1 MPSSKCGGLIPKR
14 NKRRNAASA
23 RISHGTQSVPAKR
36 TLHRCRYSL
45 TRAVAGA
52 DSASAL
58 RSSLLVRAAM
68 RILVTGGCGFIGSN
82 FIRYILQHYK
92 PASVTNVDALTYA
105 GNLASLNGVVDEHG
119 ERYEFFKADIAN
131 TDAMD
136 GLMLE
141 HQFFAVVNF
150 AAESHVDRSI
160 NSPENFIHT
169 NVIGTSVLLNSAR
182 KHGVQRFVQISTDE
196 VYGSLGKTGKFT
208 EDSPL
213 DPSSPYSSSK
223 AGADLLALACQ
234 KTFGQDVIVTR
245 CSNNYGPYQFPEKL
259 IPLMIVKALRNE
271 PLPVYGDGM
280 NVRDWIHVE
289 DHCAA
294 IVAALFEGKPG
305 SVYNFG
311 GESEMPNLE
320 TVKLILRKLGKPE
333 SLITYVTDR
342 LGHDRRYAI
351 DSSFAQRELKWKPL
365 HNFKEGLDST
375 IDWYAN
381 NRSWWEPLLERTGRH

>member
-1 MPSSKCGGLIPKR
+1 
-14 NKRRNAASA
+14 
-23 RISHGTQSVPAKR
+23 
-36 TLHRCRYSL
+36 
-45 TRAVAGA
+45 
-52 DSASAL
+52 
-58 RSSLLVRAAM
+58 M

-82 FIRYILQHYK
+82 FILYILQHYK
-92 PASVTNVDALTYA
+92 PAYVTNVDALTYA
-105 GNLASLNGVVDEHG
+105 GNLANLDGVVHETG

-131 TDAMD
+131 ADAID
-136 GLMLE
+136 ALMLE

-196 VYGSLGKTGKFT
+196 VYGSLGKTGTFT
-208 EDSPL
+208 EQSPL

-223 AGADLLALACQ
+223 AGADLLALAHH
-234 KTFGQDVIVTR
+234 KTFGQEVVVTR

-259 IPLMIVKALRNE
+259 IPLMIVKALRDE

-280 NVRDWIHVE
+280 NVRDWIHVQ

-294 IVAALFEGKPG
+294 LVAALFERHERSGYNSGGDGEMLNIDVVKTILDKLAKPH
-305 SVYNFG
+305 
-311 GESEMPNLE
+311 NLISF
-320 TVKLILRKLGKPE
+320 V
-333 SLITYVTDR
+333 TYR

-351 DSSFAQRELKWKPL
+351 DTSMA
-365 HNFKEGLDST
+365 H
-375 IDWYAN
+375 
-381 NRSWWEPLLERTGRH
+381 LEFN

>member
-1 MPSSKCGGLIPKR
+1 
-14 NKRRNAASA
+14 
-23 RISHGTQSVPAKR
+23 
-36 TLHRCRYSL
+36 
-45 TRAVAGA
+45 
-52 DSASAL
+52 
-58 RSSLLVRAAM
+58 M

-92 PASVTNVDALTYA
+92 PALVSNVDVLTYA
-105 GNLASLNGVVDEHG
+105 GNLANLDGIVEEHG

-131 TDAMD
+131 ADQMDA
-136 GLMLE
+136 LMTE
-141 HQFFAVVNF
+141 HQFYAVINF

-160 NSPENFIHT
+160 NDPGNFIHT
-169 NVIGTSVLLNSAR
+169 NVIGTSVLLDCAR
-182 KHGVQRFVQISTDE
+182 RHGVQRFVQISTDE
-196 VYGSLGKTGKFT
+196 VYGSLGKTGKFI
-208 EDSPL
+208 EESPL

-234 KTFGQDVIVTR
+234 KTYGQDVVVTR

-289 DHCAA
+289 DHCAG

-305 SVYNFG
+305 KIYNFG
-311 GESEMPNLE
+311 GGNEITNLE
-320 TVKLILRKLGKPE
+320 LVKMILKKLGKPE
-333 SLITYVTDR
+333 SLISFVTDR

-351 DSSFAQRELKWKPL
+351 DHSFASRSLNWKPKK
-365 HNFKEGLDST
+365 NFEHGLTET
-375 IDWYAN
+375 IKWYMDHP
-381 NRSWWEPLLERTGRH
+381 SWWEPLLERAGRY